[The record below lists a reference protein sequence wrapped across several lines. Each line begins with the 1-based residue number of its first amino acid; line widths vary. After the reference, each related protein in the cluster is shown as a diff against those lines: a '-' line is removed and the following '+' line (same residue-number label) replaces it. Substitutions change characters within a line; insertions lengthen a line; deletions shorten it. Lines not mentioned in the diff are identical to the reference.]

1 MADDLDKRGKADGD
15 RISLTEGYEVRYECD
30 KLECT
35 EAELRAA
42 VEEVGHMRADV
53 EAYLASGKRAD

>member
-1 MADDLDKRGKADGD
+1 MTWTSAARLTA
-15 RISLTEGYEVRYECD
+15 IASACTEGYEVRYECD